1 MKIDKVTITGADDKI
16 TFNDLKTIQDKY
28 PFVEWAILFS
38 RSKCGQQRYPSEE
51 HLKTHFENNE
61 LNLAAHFCGWYSAQV
76 LENQNFQLITD
87 LPSCFKRIQINY
99 NFKVAKD
106 WDINHFMAFAEGV
119 EDREFIFQYNK
130 SNAETLDEQ
139 EIIGIPSN
147 VHFLH
152 DGSGGRGTEIKEFQ
166 EPFNNIY
173 TGYSGGI
180 STDNIKTICETLN
193 NMKNTNNVWIDME
206 SGVRTD
212 NEFDLKKVETILSAC
227 STFIKNKVEN
237 E

>member
-1 MKIDKVTITGADDKI
+1 MRINKVSITGADDKVSYQ
-16 TFNDLKTIQDKY
+16 DLKSLQDKY

-38 RSKCGQQRYPSEE
+38 QSKRGSQRYPSIE
-51 HLKTHFENNE
+51 HINKELAKSD
-61 LNLAAHFCGWYSAQV
+61 LNLAAHFCGWYSKEV
-76 LENQNFQLITD
+76 LEGINFSLISE
-87 LPSCFKRIQINY
+87 LPACFKRIQINY
-99 NFKVAKD
+99 NFKHNNQ
-106 WDINHFMAFAEGV
+106 WDINSLMAFAERTP
-119 EDREFIFQYNK
+119 EREFILQYNK
-130 SNAETLDEQ
+130 SNSETLDEQ

-180 STDNIKTICETLN
+180 STDNIKTICETLS
-193 NMKNTNNVWIDME
+193 NMKNPNEVWIDME

-212 NEFDLKKVETILSAC
+212 NEFDLKKVEEILSVC
-227 STFIKNKVEN
+227 SNFIGQEITN